1 MLKQHG
7 IYDIIYNISKQT
19 IKGYGCKMGFVGFTY
34 LIIFLVILYYVIL
47 LAILAGGFALFY
59 YGLRSHRKPENE
71 KKVWPII
78 LKISGIAIMAFMLVA
93 IVTNAVQIARK
104 VNDLAS
110 PDHYELPEQTSSIDT
125 VQQMLR
131 LADEND
137 RDQFRSMFSES
148 YRNSDLFDD
157 SVEEFFTY
165 YPQGLSAC
173 ELQEMSSN
181 AYTCELDGETY
192 YINIHINQNDYS
204 SENNGVTLFGI
215 ENDEAK
221 ESSAFGHS
229 YMSIYCNI
237 IPAPDTHRLIDGE
250 TMGYM
255 FTPER
260 ELTLDDFAEF
270 LSEGM
275 TVSDITEHF
284 GKPNST
290 KIVNDSRKAF
300 YYSIDNDEL
309 GYPRYVCLEC
319 ARGGK
324 VFNCRVVG
332 DHTRKDEYVIW
343 RYDFNNMQ

>member
-1 MLKQHG
+1 
-7 IYDIIYNISKQT
+7 
-19 IKGYGCKMGFVGFTY
+19 MGFVGFTY

-59 YGLRSHRKPENE
+59 WGLRSHRKPENE
-71 KKVWPII
+71 KKAWPII

-93 IVTNAVQIARK
+93 IVTNSVQIARK
-104 VNDLAS
+104 VN
-110 PDHYELPEQTSSIDT
+110 ELVS
-125 VQQMLR
+125 
-131 LADEND
+131 
-137 RDQFRSMFSES
+137 
-148 YRNSDLFDD
+148 SDLFDD

-165 YPQGLSAC
+165 YPQGLSEC
-173 ELQEMSSN
+173 QLQQTSSD

-192 YINIHINQNDYS
+192 YINIRINQNDHN

-221 ESSAFGHS
+221 QASTFSHG

-237 IPAPDTHRLIDGE
+237 IPEPDTHRLIDGE
-250 TMGYM
+250 TRGYM

-260 ELTLDDFAEF
+260 ELTQDDFAEF
-270 LSEGM
+270 LGEGM

-290 KIVNDSRKAF
+290 KIMNDSRKAF

-309 GYPRYVCLEC
+309 GYPRYACLEC

>member
-1 MLKQHG
+1 
-7 IYDIIYNISKQT
+7 
-19 IKGYGCKMGFVGFTY
+19 
-34 LIIFLVILYYVIL
+34 
-47 LAILAGGFALFY
+47 
-59 YGLRSHRKPENE
+59 
-71 KKVWPII
+71 
-78 LKISGIAIMAFMLVA
+78 MAFMLVA

-104 VNDLAS
+104 VNELVS
-110 PDHYELPEQTSSIDT
+110 PDHYELPESTNSIDT
-125 VQQMLR
+125 VQQMLK

-165 YPQGLSAC
+165 YPQGLSEC
-173 ELQEMSSN
+173 QLQQTSSD

-192 YINIHINQNDYS
+192 YINIRINQNDHN

-221 ESSAFGHS
+221 QASTFSHG

-237 IPAPDTHRLIDGE
+237 IPEPDTHRLIDGE

-260 ELTLDDFAEF
+260 ELTQDDFAEF
-270 LSEGM
+270 LGEGM

-290 KIVNDSRKAF
+290 KIMNDSRKAF

-309 GYPRYVCLEC
+309 GYPRYACLEC

>member
-1 MLKQHG
+1 
-7 IYDIIYNISKQT
+7 
-19 IKGYGCKMGFVGFTY
+19 MGFVGFTY

-71 KKVWPII
+71 KKAWPII

-104 VNDLAS
+104 VNELVS

-125 VQQMLR
+125 VQQMLK

-192 YINIHINQNDYS
+192 YINIRINQNDYS

-221 ESSAFGHS
+221 EASAFGHS

-260 ELTLDDFAEF
+260 ELTQDDFTEF

>member
-1 MLKQHG
+1 M
-7 IYDIIYNISKQT
+7 
-19 IKGYGCKMGFVGFTY
+19 
-34 LIIFLVILYYVIL
+34 
-47 LAILAGGFALFY
+47 
-59 YGLRSHRKPENE
+59 
-71 KKVWPII
+71 
-78 LKISGIAIMAFMLVA
+78 
-93 IVTNAVQIARK
+93 
-104 VNDLAS
+104 
-110 PDHYELPEQTSSIDT
+110 
-125 VQQMLR
+125 
-131 LADEND
+131 
-137 RDQFRSMFSES
+137 
-148 YRNSDLFDD
+148 FDD

-165 YPQGLSAC
+165 YPQGLSEC
-173 ELQEMSSN
+173 QLQQTSSD

-192 YINIHINQNDYS
+192 YINIHIIRNDYS

-221 ESSAFGHS
+221 EASAFGHS

-260 ELTLDDFAEF
+260 ELTQDDFTEF